1 MRPSHLHCHWSFSR
15 PFLITAG
22 AALALLFVGGTLRA
36 EEGAGAVKDVKGD
49 AFAQAGASRRALE
62 PAAAVFVGDHVG
74 TGPSSRL
81 TMLLGHDTTI
91 RLGERGNV
99 VIDRFLMSAGGEITL
114 QSGPL
119 LFERPAGTPPLPV
132 QIRSS
137 YGLIAVRGT
146 RLFAGPDGEALGIF
160 VERGEVSVSAAGRRV
175 HLRAGEGTTI
185 PRPGAGPSAPKRWP
199 EKRITA
205 LFSSIR

>member
-1 MRPSHLHCHWSFSR
+1 
-15 PFLITAG
+15 LIVAG
-22 AALALLFVGGTLRA
+22 AALALLFAGEVLRA
-36 EEGAGAVKDVKGD
+36 EESAGAVKDMTGD
-49 AFAQAGASRRALE
+49 AFAEASTSRRALE
-62 PAAAVFVGDHVG
+62 PAAAIFVGDHVG
-74 TGPSSRL
+74 TGPASRL

-119 LFERPAGTPPLPV
+119 LFDRPAGATPMPV

-146 RLFAGPDGEALGIF
+146 RLFAGPDGDALGIF
-160 VERGEVSVSAAGRRV
+160 VERGEVTVSAAGRRV
-175 HLRAGEGTTI
+175 RLRTGQGTTI
-185 PRPGAGPSAPKRWP
+185 PRPGAGPTAVKRWS
-199 EKRITA
+199 EERIAA